1 MSTWTLCGSTPARC
15 PTSGPI
21 SSSCGTT
28 RELLSGQDL
37 RVGLSWQCQNPTWAV
52 LWSPPPQKKTW
63 PPSLLKG
70 WWLGSEGGQ
79 ESQWE
84 EIMAMCLG
92 LGLGGDWE

>member
-52 LWSPPPQKKTW
+52 LWSPSPTKKKKKKNVATK
-63 PPSLLKG
+63 SA
-70 WWLGSEGGQ
+70 EGLVAWQ
-79 ESQWE
+79 
-84 EIMAMCLG
+84 
-92 LGLGGDWE
+92 